1 MPPHVKICGLTAPDA
16 VDAAI
21 RLGATHIGLV
31 HYEPSQRHVDL
42 ATAAALRQRAG
53 SAVKVALLLVN
64 AQPEL
69 TGHAI
74 ATVKPD
80 IIQFHGSETPEW
92 IPPGKHTLPIG
103 AWKGSGPKEAGTNTE

>member
-31 HYEPSQRHVDL
+31 HYEPSQRHVAL
-42 ATAAALRQRAG
+42 ATAAALRPRPG

-64 AQPEL
+64 AQPAL

-74 ATVKPD
+74 ATAKPD
-80 IIQFHGSETPEW
+80 IIQFHGRETPEW
-92 IPPGKHTLPIG
+92 LDAAKHPLPTE
-103 AWKGSGPKEAGTNTE
+103 AWKAESRRA